1 MSVLYIIKDI
11 LGIHSDKEI
20 ARKEFDESFKSL
32 KSLNPNFAEMLN
44 EMNWTNIRY
53 ITKAMW
59 RKYNNDRK
67 KGDLTKYNKFVD
79 LARAYW
85 KMQYK

>member
-1 MSVLYIIKDI
+1 MLYIIKDI

-44 EMNWTNIRY
+44 EMNRTNIHY

-59 RKYNNDRK
+59 RKYNDRK

>member
-1 MSVLYIIKDI
+1 MLYIIKYI
-11 LGIHSDKEI
+11 LGIHSEKEI
-20 ARKEFDESFKSL
+20 AKKEFDESLKSL
-32 KSLNPNFAEMLN
+32 KSINPNFAAMLKD
-44 EMNWTNIRY
+44 MNWTNIRY

-67 KGDLTKYNKFVD
+67 KGDLSKYNKYVD

-85 KMQYK
+85 KMQCK